1 MSVSKELNTA
11 DQGHLMVEAISN
23 GTVIDHIAPGQAI
36 NILRMFKFLSKNNEL
51 TVGFNVRSGALGKKD
66 LIKIANVVF
75 SPSETGQLSIL
86 APNATVNE
94 IKDYKVVDKYKLRLP
109 HETVGDFKCPNSN
122 CITHIE
128 HGATPRFLI
137 RTDKDGK
144 VMMRCHY
151 CEREFSRE
159 TILEYNGLEA
169 KSNKD

>member
-109 HETVGDFKCPNSN
+109 RETVGDFKCPNSN

-128 HGATPRFLI
+128 RGATPRFLI